1 MLIRYNRYGFSE
13 STGGHQM
20 SHLLQF
26 LKGKKI
32 RTPHSLLEKHKIRE
46 RKEMARAII
55 LLSER
60 KNRTNSVRK
69 LMIS

>member
-1 MLIRYNRYGFSE
+1 
-13 STGGHQM
+13 M

>member
-1 MLIRYNRYGFSE
+1 
-13 STGGHQM
+13 M

-26 LKGKKI
+26 LKGKKKI
-32 RTPHSLLEKHKIRE
+32 PTPHSLLEKHKIRE

-69 LMIS
+69 LVIR